1 MIDPKRYLITSALP
15 YANGPKHIGHL
26 AGAYLP
32 ADIYVRY
39 LRAKKADV
47 VYVCG
52 SDEHGAA
59 ITIQAMKEHTTPRA
73 IVDKYHAMLKS
84 NMADLGISFDIYH
97 RTTEPI
103 HHETAQEFFTMLN
116 DNGDLEVKETEQYF
130 DEEANTFLADRYIVG
145 TCPVCGNKNAYGDQ
159 CEKCGTSLSPD
170 ELINPRSTLSGNVP
184 IKKLTK
190 HWYLPLNRHEDFL
203 RKWILEDHKSDW
215 KPNVLGQVKSW
226 LDIGLQPR
234 AVTRD
239 LDWGIKVPSPPA
251 PQGGIL
257 ETDDTASPNPSEG
270 GALDSDEW
278 DVNNAYHKADPM
290 TYGLLKGFVEE
301 HRSNPTIVENILWQI
316 LRGKKL
322 DGFEFRRQH
331 IIGNFIADFVCL
343 TKRLIIEVDGLI
355 HQTPENIISD
365 SERTVELNRLG
376 FEVIRF
382 SNEEVTG
389 NTDNVLNKILH
400 HLNEKSA
407 ALSGSKNPPS
417 GGRGA
422 GKVLYVWFDAPI
434 GYISATK
441 QWAID
446 NNKDWRPYWYN
457 EDTKLVHFIG
467 KDNIVFHAIIFPV
480 MLKLHGNILP
490 ANVPSNEFM
499 NLEGDKMSTS
509 RGWSIE
515 MEDYINDFVK
525 KDNGGD
531 QMVDALRY
539 YLTAIAPETKDSE
552 FTWKGFQD
560 SVKGELVDV
569 FGNFVNRAFV
579 LMHKLC
585 KGKVPPL
592 HVEIMDDADRAMFA
606 EIAKSKITIENLIE
620 TYKFRDA
627 QYEVIDL
634 ARKGNKYMQEKQPW
648 ILAKSLSAPNPS
660 EGTASP
666 NPSEGGALDPAN
678 SEQISKLAGSQNP
691 PSGGRGAAQQLIDNC
706 LHICMQL
713 TANLAVFINPFLP
726 FAARKMCYMMKVVD
740 KMLDWENAGKPKLLS
755 VGYSLRE
762 PQLLF
767 RKIED
772 SEVAEQVEKLKIK
785 SAAIKMETENKQGV
799 EKASSNPSEGT
810 ASPNPSEGG
819 ALDLASSEQLLKL
832 AGSQNPPSGGKG
844 AITFDDF
851 AKIDLKVGTIL
862 TAEKVAK
869 ADKLLKLEVD
879 MGTETRTIVSGIA
892 LHFEPADIIGKQVVV
907 VANLAPRKMRGIES
921 NGMIL
926 MAEDKAGKLHF
937 VSPANVIESG
947 SGVS

>member
-1 MIDPKRYLITSALP
+1 MTDPKRYLITSALP

-39 LRAKKADV
+39 LRAKKKDV

-59 ITIQAMKEHTTPRA
+59 ITIQAMKEKTTPKQ

-97 RTTEPI
+97 RTSEQL
-103 HHETAQEFFTMLN
+103 HHETAQEFFTALN
-116 DNGDLEVKETEQYF
+116 GQGDLEIKETEQYF

-145 TCPVCGNKNAYGDQ
+145 TCPVCASENAYGDQ

-170 ELINPRSTLSGNVP
+170 ELIHPRSTLSGNAP
-184 IKKLTK
+184 IKKLTR

-203 RKWILEDHKSDW
+203 RKWILEDHQQDW
-215 KPNVLGQVKSW
+215 KANVLGQCKSW

-239 LDWGIKVPSPPA
+239 LDWGIKVPSSTSA
-251 PQGGIL
+251 N
-257 ETDDTASPNPSEG
+257 SVEG
-270 GALDSDEW
+270 VAE
-278 DVNNAYHKADPM
+278 
-290 TYGLLKGFVEE
+290 
-301 HRSNPTIVENILWQI
+301 
-316 LRGKKL
+316 
-322 DGFEFRRQH
+322 FE
-331 IIGNFIADFVCL
+331 D
-343 TKRLIIEVDGLI
+343 
-355 HQTPENIISD
+355 
-365 SERTVELNRLG
+365 
-376 FEVIRF
+376 
-382 SNEEVTG
+382 
-389 NTDNVLNKILH
+389 
-400 HLNEKSA
+400 
-407 ALSGSKNPPS
+407 
-417 GGRGA
+417 

-446 NNKDWRPYWYN
+446 NDKDWKPYWYN
-457 EDTKLVHFIG
+457 DDTKLVHFIG

-490 ANVPSNEFM
+490 DNVPSNEFM

-515 MEDYINDFVK
+515 MDDYINDFVK
-525 KDNGGD
+525 KENGGD

-585 KGKVPPL
+585 KGKVPVL
-592 HVEIMDDADRAMFA
+592 HADMVDDADRALFA
-606 EIAKSKITIENLIE
+606 EIANAKIRIENLLE

-627 QYEVIDL
+627 LYEVVDL
-634 ARKGNKYMQEKQPW
+634 ARKGNKYMQDKQPW
-648 ILAKSLSAPNPS
+648 IVAKQLGDNGQPTP
-660 EGTASP
+660 E
-666 NPSEGGALDPAN
+666 
-678 SEQISKLAGSQNP
+678 
-691 PSGGRGAAQQLIDNC
+691 AQKSIDNC
-706 LHICMQL
+706 LHLSLQL

-726 FAARKMCYMMKVVD
+726 FAAKKMCHMMKVVD
-740 KMLDWENAGKPKLLS
+740 KMLDWENAGSSKLLS

-772 SEVAEQVEKLKIK
+772 SEVAEQVEKLKLK
-785 SAAIKMETENKQGV
+785 SQQIKMENEKNQPVASTTSSEV
-799 EKASSNPSEGT
+799 KASTPSSAGLALET
-810 ASPNPSEGG
+810 AD
-819 ALDLASSEQLLKL
+819 AKL
-832 AGSQNPPSGGKG
+832 VTEIN
-844 AITFDDF
+844 FDDF
-851 AKIDLKVGTIL
+851 AKIALKVGTIL
-862 TAEKVAK
+862 SAEKVAK

-879 MGTETRTIVSGIA
+879 MGIEVRTIVSGIA
-892 LHFEPADIIGKQVVV
+892 LHFSPADIIGQQVVV

-926 MAEDKAGKLHF
+926 MAEDKSGKLHF
-937 VSPANVIESG
+937 VSPATVIDNG
-947 SGVS
+947 TGVS